1 MYMHFLRYYIE
12 FSFIAYYNEYEFN
25 KMSFNEQL
33 TKLRKRKNMTQIEL
47 ANKMCVKQYVISS
60 WETGRSEPSINQ
72 LCKLGD
78 IFEISTDYLLDK
90 PIVIANNESDFNK
103 VIENVKMDADDD
115 FLGEVSKL
123 CSDLNNEKKKKMLDI
138 IKASIDFN
146 K

>member
-1 MYMHFLRYYIE
+1 
-12 FSFIAYYNEYEFN
+12 
-25 KMSFNEQL
+25 MSFSEQL
-33 TKLRKRKNMTQIEL
+33 TKLRKRNNMTQIEL
-47 ANKMCVKQYVISS
+47 ANKLNVKQYVISS

-90 PIVIANNESDFNK
+90 PVVIANNESDFKK

-115 FLGEVSKL
+115 FIGEVSKL